1 MDPKPVRIFQ
11 PATQAQ
17 KFDPEGEYIRE
28 WLPELRSIDTEFL
41 LSGNIPE
48 QERDAL
54 GYPAQLWITNNSSA
68 SLRCSINS
76 KIKLG
81 LRKHKN

>member
-1 MDPKPVRIFQ
+1 MAAR
-11 PATQAQ
+11 TTL
-17 KFDPEGEYIRE
+17 YRY
-28 WLPELRSIDTEFL
+28 EFL

-68 SLRCSINS
+68 SLR
-76 KIKLG
+76 L
-81 LRKHKN
+81 LYQQQKN